1 MAAIALLVVFLFV
14 RTLVVDDDGPRRSE
28 EIQFALAQSA
38 SAQTAPA
45 GQIPTCEQLL
55 SEFES
60 DPETQQVSPAERQF
74 GLAFCRPSH
83 TVSWTRVYQEH
94 PDSTRTATA

>member
-1 MAAIALLVVFLFV
+1 LAAIAQLVVVLFV
-14 RTLVVDDDGPRRSE
+14 RALVVDENGPRRSE

-60 DPETQQVSPAERQF
+60 DPETQQAPLPSDNSGWP
-74 GLAFCRPSH
+74 FCRPSH
-83 TVSWTRVYQEH
+83 RVSWTRVYQEH
-94 PDSTRTATA
+94 PNSAWTATA